1 METDQAFMDVY
12 IDSLA
17 LHDDIRSTLTSTMVE
32 EVKEPRTVVRYE
44 CTFVPGE
51 VGDVTLIKTYSE
63 LYAEHTIQPNKC
75 TLPVTLELNAVSLA
89 NLAADQKLNYN
100 LQGKLIQMPEIKS
113 NKPRSRRFRSRR
125 ASRRPC
131 AAW

>member
-17 LHDDIRSTLTSTMVE
+17 LHDDSRSTLTPTMVE
-32 EVKEPRTVVRYE
+32 EVGEQRTIVRYE
-44 CTFVPGE
+44 GTFVPGE
-51 VGDVTLIKTYSE
+51 VGDVTAIKTYSE
-63 LYAEHTIQPNKC
+63 LHAEHTIQPNKC
-75 TLPVTLELNAVSLA
+75 TLPVTLELNTVSLP

-113 NKPRSRRFRSRR
+113 NTP
-125 ASRRPC
+125 
-131 AAW
+131 